1 MLNLIF
7 NLKRG
12 SLTFIQQPHSEV
24 PITILYS
31 NIDNCILDF
40 IKRPTS
46 IKANVKISDFILKDN
61 INNNS
66 KFSELVKAKNTKNII
81 EGYFIKIK

>member
-12 SLTFIQQPHSEV
+12 SLTFVQQPHSKT

-31 NIDNCILDF
+31 NIDNCVLDF
-40 IKRPTS
+40 VKRPTS
-46 IKANVKISDFILKDN
+46 FLANIKISDFILKDSMDN
-61 INNNS
+61 HS
-66 KFSELVKAKNTKNII
+66 KFSELIKAKNTKNII
-81 EGYFIKIK
+81 VEG

>member
-7 NLKRG
+7 NLNRG
-12 SLTFIQQPHSEV
+12 SLTFIQQPHSKNPV
-24 PITILYS
+24 SILYS

-46 IKANVKISDFILKDN
+46 LRADVKISDFILKDE

-66 KFSELVKAKNTKNII
+66 KFSELIKAQNTKNII
-81 EGYFIKIK
+81 EE

>member
-12 SLTFIQQPHSEV
+12 SLTFVQQPHSKN

-31 NIDNCILDF
+31 NIDDCILDF
-40 IKRPTS
+40 VKRPTS
-46 IKANVKISDFILKDN
+46 FKANVKISDFILKDSMDN
-61 INNNS
+61 HS
-66 KFSELVKAKNTKNII
+66 KFSELIKAKNTKNII
-81 EGYFIKIK
+81 IEG